1 MVWGGVDKETIAGSV
16 HACKR
21 LHCPQIRCTMKPL
34 SIRLTP
40 RQIAWLDD
48 RRAEGEPRSMV
59 VRRLLGELMAG
70 EVERTTGSVGAQANQ

>member
-1 MVWGGVDKETIAGSV
+1 
-16 HACKR
+16 
-21 LHCPQIRCTMKPL
+21 MKPL